1 MKCSL
6 VQILSLLNELITMKT
21 DVCIYCG
28 DENLMQE
35 ILSPEVIDLINAW
48 RLMKVYLYTAL
59 IKTFKKIKLF

>member
-21 DVCIYCG
+21 DVCIYCR

-48 RLMKVYLYTAL
+48 RLMKV
-59 IKTFKKIKLF
+59 